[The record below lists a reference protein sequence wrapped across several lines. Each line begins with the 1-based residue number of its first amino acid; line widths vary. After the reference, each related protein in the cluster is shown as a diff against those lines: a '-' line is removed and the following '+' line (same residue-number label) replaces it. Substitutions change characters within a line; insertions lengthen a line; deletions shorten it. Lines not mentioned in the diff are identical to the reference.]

1 MSDSDHHEADLS
13 APSLEALALAEALE
27 RMRAAGEAPRPGQLP
42 DQLSGQFRA
51 ALAGS
56 PDAAGSL
63 ADALMDGMDTDDA
76 EMLATVASAEDEPT
90 QLSPGTLRGLAAIF
104 GTDDVAVED
113 APSTLAYLVVD
124 EGNESRALV
133 AETPVRYQ
141 ADAGLLAL
149 ARGQRLDVEA
159 FAARVMLTPA
169 ALDWLDRIAL
179 PPDRQPEALVAH
191 LVGALGVERA
201 RVRAALA
208 LGEPLA
214 NMEAD
219 TLMKLLTRAGS
230 LTPAQRNYWDTL
242 LSSSSTG
249 A

>member
-1 MSDSDHHEADLS
+1 MSDSDHHEAGPS

-42 DQLSGQFRA
+42 GQFRA
-51 ALAGS
+51 VLAGS

-63 ADALMDGMDTDDA
+63 ADALLASTETDD
-76 EMLATVASAEDEPT
+76 TEDAPT
-90 QLSPGTLRGLAAIF
+90 QLSLGTLRGLAAIF
-104 GTDDVAVED
+104 GTDDGAAED
-113 APSTLAYLVVD
+113 APSTPAYRVVD
-124 EGNESRALV
+124 AGYESPALV
-133 AETPVRYQ
+133 AETPASYQ
-141 ADAGLLAL
+141 AGAGLLAL
-149 ARGQRLDVEA
+149 ARGQRLDTEVI
-159 FAARVMLTPA
+159 AARVMLTPA
-169 ALDWLDRIAL
+169 ALDWLDRTAL

-201 RVRAALA
+201 RVCAALA

-214 NMEAD
+214 SVKADSLME
-219 TLMKLLTRAGS
+219 LLARAGS

-242 LSSSSTG
+242 LSSSSTS

>member
-1 MSDSDHHEADLS
+1 MSDANHHDAELS

-27 RMRAAGEAPRPGQLP
+27 RMRAAGEAPNPGQL
-42 DQLSGQFRA
+42 LAQFRA

-63 ADALMDGMDTDDA
+63 ADALIASTETDDTDD
-76 EMLATVASAEDEPT
+76 TEDAPT
-90 QLSPGTLRGLAAIF
+90 PLSPGTLRGLAAIF

-133 AETPVRYQ
+133 AETPARYQ

-214 NMEAD
+214 SMEAD
-219 TLMKLLTRAGS
+219 TLMELLARVGS

-242 LSSSSTG
+242 LSSSSTS

>member
-1 MSDSDHHEADLS
+1 MSDSDHHEADPS

-27 RMRAAGEAPRPGQLP
+27 RMRAAGEAPRPGQL
-42 DQLSGQFRA
+42 LAQFRA
-51 ALAGS
+51 VLAGS

-63 ADALMDGMDTDDA
+63 ADALLASTETDD
-76 EMLATVASAEDEPT
+76 TEDAPT
-90 QLSPGTLRGLAAIF
+90 QLSLGTLRGLAAIF
-104 GTDDVAVED
+104 GTDDGAAED
-113 APSTLAYLVVD
+113 APSTLAYRVGD
-124 EGNESRALV
+124 AGHESPALV
-133 AETPVRYQ
+133 AETPASYQ
-141 ADAGLLAL
+141 AGAGLLAL
-149 ARGQRLDVEA
+149 ARGQRLDTEVI
-159 FAARVMLTPA
+159 AARVMLTPA
-169 ALDWLDRIAL
+169 ALDWLDRTAL

-214 NMEAD
+214 SVKAD
-219 TLMKLLTRAGS
+219 TLMELLARAGS

-242 LSSSSTG
+242 LSSSSTS

>member
-1 MSDSDHHEADLS
+1 MSDSDHHAADPS

-42 DQLSGQFRA
+42 GQFRA
-51 ALAGS
+51 VLAGS

-63 ADALMDGMDTDDA
+63 ADALLASTETDD
-76 EMLATVASAEDEPT
+76 TEDAPT
-90 QLSPGTLRGLAAIF
+90 QLSLGTLRGLAAIF
-104 GTDDVAVED
+104 GTDDGAAED
-113 APSTLAYLVVD
+113 APSTPAYRVGD
-124 EGNESRALV
+124 AGHESPALV
-133 AETPVRYQ
+133 AETPASYQ
-141 ADAGLLAL
+141 AGAGLLAL
-149 ARGQRLDVEA
+149 ARGQRLDTEVI
-159 FAARVMLTPA
+159 AARVMLTPA
-169 ALDWLDRIAL
+169 ALDWLDRTAL

-214 NMEAD
+214 SVKAD
-219 TLMKLLTRAGS
+219 TPMELLARAGS

-242 LSSSSTG
+242 LSSSSTS

>member
-1 MSDSDHHEADLS
+1 MSDSNHHEAELS

-27 RMRAAGEAPRPGQLP
+27 RMRAAGEAANPGQL
-42 DQLSGQFRA
+42 LARFRA

-63 ADALMDGMDTDDA
+63 ADALIASTETDDTDD
-76 EMLATVASAEDEPT
+76 TEDAPT
-90 QLSPGTLRGLAAIF
+90 PLSPGTLRGLAAIF
-104 GTDDVAVED
+104 GTDDGAAED
-113 APSTLAYLVVD
+113 APSTLAYRVVD
-124 EGNESRALV
+124 VGHEPPALV
-133 AETPVRYQ
+133 AETPASYQ
-141 ADAGLLAL
+141 AGAGLLAL
-149 ARGQRLDVEA
+149 ARGQRLDTEVI
-159 FAARVMLTPA
+159 AARVMLTPA
-169 ALDWLDRIAL
+169 ALDWLDRTAL

-214 NMEAD
+214 SMEAD
-219 TLMKLLTRAGS
+219 TLMELLARVGS

-242 LSSSSTG
+242 LSSSSTS

>member
-1 MSDSDHHEADLS
+1 MSDSDHHEAEPS
-13 APSLEALALAEALE
+13 APSLEMLALAEALE
-27 RMRAAGEAPRPGQLP
+27 RMRAAGEARRPGQLP
-42 DQLSGQFRA
+42 GQVRA

-63 ADALMDGMDTDDA
+63 ADALMNGLDTEDEEDTD
-76 EMLATVASAEDEPT
+76 MLATGASAEDAPA

-104 GTDDVAVED
+104 GTDDGAAGED
-113 APSTLAYLVVD
+113 APSTPAYLVVD
-124 EGNESRALV
+124 EENEPPALV
-133 AETPVRYQ
+133 AETPASYQ

-149 ARGQRLDVEA
+149 ARGQRLDTESL
-159 FAARVMLTPA
+159 AARMMLTPA

-179 PPDRQPEALVAH
+179 PLDRQPEALVAH

-201 RVRAALA
+201 LVRAALE

-214 NMEAD
+214 SMEAD
-219 TLMKLLTRAGS
+219 TLMELLTRAGS
-230 LTPAQRNYWDTL
+230 LTPAQRNYWDAL
-242 LSSSSTG
+242 LSLQSTG

>member
-1 MSDSDHHEADLS
+1 MSDSDHHAADPS

-27 RMRAAGEAPRPGQLP
+27 RMRAAGEAPRPGQL
-42 DQLSGQFRA
+42 LAQFRA
-51 ALAGS
+51 VLAGS

-63 ADALMDGMDTDDA
+63 ADALLASTETDD
-76 EMLATVASAEDEPT
+76 TEDTEDAPT
-90 QLSPGTLRGLAAIF
+90 PLSLGMLRGLAAIF
-104 GTDDVAVED
+104 GTDDGAAED
-113 APSTLAYLVVD
+113 APSTPAYRVGD
-124 EGNESRALV
+124 AGHESPALV
-133 AETPVRYQ
+133 AETPASYQ
-141 ADAGLLAL
+141 AGAGLLAL
-149 ARGQRLDVEA
+149 ARGQRLDTEVI
-159 FAARVMLTPA
+159 AARVMLTPA
-169 ALDWLDRIAL
+169 ALDWLDRTAL

-214 NMEAD
+214 SVKAD
-219 TLMKLLTRAGS
+219 TLMELLARAGS

-242 LSSSSTG
+242 LSSSSTS

>member
-1 MSDSDHHEADLS
+1 MSDSDHHEADPS

-27 RMRAAGEAPRPGQLP
+27 RMRAAGEAPRPGQL
-42 DQLSGQFRA
+42 LAQFRA
-51 ALAGS
+51 VLAGS

-63 ADALMDGMDTDDA
+63 ADALLASTETDD
-76 EMLATVASAEDEPT
+76 TEDAPT
-90 QLSPGTLRGLAAIF
+90 QLSLGTLRGLAAIF
-104 GTDDVAVED
+104 GTDDGAAED
-113 APSTLAYLVVD
+113 APSTPAYRVGD
-124 EGNESRALV
+124 AGHESPALV
-133 AETPVRYQ
+133 AETPASYQ
-141 ADAGLLAL
+141 AGAGLLAL
-149 ARGQRLDVEA
+149 ARGQRLDTEVI
-159 FAARVMLTPA
+159 AARVMLTPA
-169 ALDWLDRIAL
+169 ALDWLDRTAL

-214 NMEAD
+214 SVKAD
-219 TLMKLLTRAGS
+219 TLMELLARAGS

>member
-1 MSDSDHHEADLS
+1 MSDSDHHEADPS

-42 DQLSGQFRA
+42 GQFRA

-63 ADALMDGMDTDDA
+63 ADALLASTETDD
-76 EMLATVASAEDEPT
+76 TEDAPT
-90 QLSPGTLRGLAAIF
+90 QLSLGTLRGLAAIF
-104 GTDDVAVED
+104 GTDYGAAED
-113 APSTLAYLVVD
+113 APSTLAYRVGD
-124 EGNESRALV
+124 AGHESPALV
-133 AETPVRYQ
+133 AETPASYQ
-141 ADAGLLAL
+141 AGAGLLAL
-149 ARGQRLDVEA
+149 ARGQRLDTEVI
-159 FAARVMLTPA
+159 AARVMLTPA
-169 ALDWLDRIAL
+169 ALDWLDRTAL

-201 RVRAALA
+201 RVCAALA

-214 NMEAD
+214 SVKADSLME
-219 TLMKLLTRAGS
+219 LLARAGS

-242 LSSSSTG
+242 LSSSSTS